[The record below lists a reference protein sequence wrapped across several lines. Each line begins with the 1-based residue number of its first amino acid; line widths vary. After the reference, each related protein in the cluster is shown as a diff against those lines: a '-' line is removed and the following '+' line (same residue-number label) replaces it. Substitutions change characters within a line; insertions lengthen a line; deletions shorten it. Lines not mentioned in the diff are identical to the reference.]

1 MELKS
6 IFDRDRAA
14 GCATGEKLGL
24 PCIDPAFG
32 PTQPDNYWSATTR
45 KQATASA
52 RGVDFDDSNI
62 TRLQSKKYGTSYV
75 QCVATANQ
83 LFGDPFH

>member
-1 MELKS
+1 MVELKS

-32 PTQPDNYWSATTR
+32 PTQPDIYWSATTR
-45 KQATASA
+45 KQATATV
-52 RGVDFDDSNI
+52 RGVDFGDSNI
-62 TRLQSKKYGTSYV
+62 TRLQNKKYGTFVRAVRSDC
-75 QCVATANQ
+75 QSIIR
-83 LFGDPFH
+83 